1 MSPCGRPGFEQIRR
15 GVNFMTEWYKNLYLG
30 KSIKGRQRKILR
42 MLDRGQC
49 FPGLFLIT
57 EAANG
62 RDQLDILEAS
72 RFFLNSDQKSRPEI
86 FGIAGGHRE
95 AVDLVCRIAGETY
108 AAGYGGNLKAYLKE
122 R

>member
-1 MSPCGRPGFEQIRR
+1 
-15 GVNFMTEWYKNLYLG
+15 MTEWYKNLYLG

-42 MLDRGQC
+42 MLDRGQF

-86 FGIAGGHRE
+86 FGIAG
-95 AVDLVCRIAGETY
+95 
-108 AAGYGGNLKAYLKE
+108 
-122 R
+122 